1 MRTNRLH
8 VAVLRTA
15 CAALLCA
22 CVGGSAEPEGGKAV
36 AADTAG
42 VAPIVSRAE
51 SAIASGDY
59 DAGIDAYREAYERT
73 PWNTRLQSALA
84 AAYADR
90 AAKLRT
96 KPGGAAGLALADGD
110 LREALAISPKQ
121 PELVQ
126 SLAAVL
132 LDRASFA
139 RDDDE
144 AAAFRAEAN
153 ALAPDL
159 VAQTPDLRMS
169 AERRLDVAFDLLER
183 GQLEAGIDQLEAL
196 VHDDPESAAAV
207 RLLAQALVRKGGVQR
222 QRADYAG
229 ASQSYARAVALYAQ
243 LLPCDGTRCD
253 EAELE
258 LAHRNRISAALDGSN
273 YAEAR
278 AALAEAKG
286 VGLSFPDLEAKW
298 PELKSP

>member
-1 MRTNRLH
+1 
-8 VAVLRTA
+8 V
-15 CAALLCA
+15 ALLCA
-22 CVGGSAEPEGGKAV
+22 CVGGSAEPGAESG
-36 AADTAG
+36 AAPETAG
-42 VAPIVSRAE
+42 VAPIVARAE
-51 SAIASGDY
+51 AAVASGDL
-59 DAGIDAYREAYERT
+59 DAGIDAYREAFERT
-73 PWNTRLQSALA
+73 PWNARLQGALV
-84 AAYADR
+84 AAYAER

-96 KPGGAAGLALADGD
+96 KPGGVAGLALADGD

-121 PELVQ
+121 PELER

-159 VAQTPDLRMS
+159 VAQTPALRMS

-183 GQLEAGIDQLEAL
+183 GQLDAGIDQLEAL
-196 VHDDPESAAAV
+196 VRDDPESTGGV

-229 ASQSYARAVALYAQ
+229 ASQSYARAVALYAE
-243 LLPCDGTRCD
+243 LLPCDGTRC
-253 EAELE
+253 EAAELE
-258 LAHRNRISAALDGSN
+258 LAHRNRISSALDGAN

-286 VGLSFPDLEAKW
+286 VGLSFRDLESKW